1 MSKQNSTLSM
11 ARMRFSSYQL
21 VLTEIKS
28 WKQIENIFTKKPG
41 SLLLSVF
48 AWQVSGFVR
57 VSINIRI
64 GEDLNTSQDG

>member
-1 MSKQNSTLSM
+1 MSKQNSTLSL

-41 SLLLSVF
+41 SLHLF
-48 AWQVSGFVR
+48 AWGVSGFVR
-57 VSINIRI
+57 VRVNIGI
-64 GEDLNTSQDG
+64 GKGLNNSREGI